1 MRLDKASCDRKFL
14 QYYND
19 VPVGMGATRAHLLR
33 ILRSVDLVGWSS
45 HEESGKL
52 DRKAL
57 TRFAT
62 GSTTVF
68 KRRDVKEADT
78 SAVSVL
84 IDCSSSMNEDGRI
97 QVAHGVAIQLSRI
110 FDKAGVNF
118 AVTGFKGHSTA
129 QYAQQRGNGVEYRT
143 DGEDTRLIPF
153 KTWGESMRSASSK
166 LGSISYWAGSA
177 TPDYSALMLSIEDLA
192 KQRETRKVLF
202 VLTDA
207 DGFIPEH
214 IRHVQNVAKQQGITI
229 VAVGIGSQE
238 IKQVFDNA
246 SAANDL
252 RDLGSASFNT
262 LLKTLR
268 R

>member
-1 MRLDKASCDRKFL
+1 MNLDKASCDRKFL
-14 QYYND
+14 HYYND
-19 VPVGMGATRAHLLR
+19 VPQGMGATRAHLLR

-78 SAVSVL
+78 SAVSLL
-84 IDCSSSMNEDGRI
+84 IDCSASMEMGGCI
-97 QVAHGVAIQLSRI
+97 HVAHGVAIQLARI
-110 FDKAGVNF
+110 FDKAGINF
-118 AVTGFKGHSTA
+118 AVTGFKGSAIA
-129 QYAQQRGNGVEYRT
+129 QCARERVSGNQYRA
-143 DGEDTRLIPF
+143 DGENTKFIPF
-153 KTWGESMRSASSK
+153 KAWGESMRSASSK
-166 LGSISYWAGSA
+166 LGSISHWVGSG

-207 DGFIPEH
+207 DGFVPEH

-229 VAVGIGSQE
+229 VAVGIGSSDV
-238 IKQVFDNA
+238 KQVFDNA
-246 SAANDL
+246 STANDV